1 MENKF
6 YNELRKFKKAEKVE
20 LEKIDLAIFDDV
32 QQMVTSANKVME
44 TADKVL
50 AAATKVNKAI
60 NSVTDDVK
68 YYNKYRDI
76 TKDDL
81 SMFKKELDKK
91 LNQAEQKA
99 KELGVDLKLAS
110 PNYERG
116 KLALND
122 IDDVIRQLNNNT
134 LEFDI

>member
-1 MENKF
+1 MKNKF
-6 YNELRKFKKAEKVE
+6 YNELSKFKKAEKVE
-20 LEKIDLAIFDDV
+20 LAIFDDV

-122 IDDVIRQLNNNT
+122 IDDVLRLLNNNT

>member
-1 MENKF
+1 MN
-6 YNELRKFKKAEKVE
+6 YFKNLKEEQNRLNLKSEKV
-20 LEKIDLAIFDDV
+20 DLAIFDDV
-32 QQMVTSANKVME
+32 QQMVTSANRVME

-68 YYNKYRDI
+68 FYNKYRDI

-122 IDDVIRQLNNNT
+122 IDDGLRLLNNNT
-134 LEFDI
+134 LEVDI

>member
-1 MENKF
+1 MGNKF
-6 YNELRKFKKAEKVE
+6 YNELSKFKKAEKVE
-20 LEKIDLAIFDDV
+20 LAIFDDV
-32 QQMVTSANKVME
+32 QQMVTSANRVME

-50 AAATKVNKAI
+50 TAATKVNKAI

-68 YYNKYRDI
+68 FYNKYREI

-122 IDDVIRQLNNNT
+122 IDDVLRLLNNNT
-134 LEFDI
+134 LQFDI